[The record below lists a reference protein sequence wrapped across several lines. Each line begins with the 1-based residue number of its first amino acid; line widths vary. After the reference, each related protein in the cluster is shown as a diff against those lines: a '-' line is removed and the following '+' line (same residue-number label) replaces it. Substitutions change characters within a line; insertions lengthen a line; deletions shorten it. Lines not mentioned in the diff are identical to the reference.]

1 MGLVDFRFL
10 IHRSRGQVMGNSLAL
25 RTLCSKRYQMA
36 QRVGYFIVFLALL
49 FGGTVFLMW
58 IAP

>member
-1 MGLVDFRFL
+1 
-10 IHRSRGQVMGNSLAL
+10 MGNSLAL

>member
-1 MGLVDFRFL
+1 
-10 IHRSRGQVMGNSLAL
+10 MGNSLGL
-25 RTLCSKRYQMA
+25 RTLCSKRYQMVP
-36 QRVGYFIVFLALL
+36 RVGYFIVFLALL

>member
-1 MGLVDFRFL
+1 
-10 IHRSRGQVMGNSLAL
+10 MGNSLAL
-25 RTLCSKRYQMA
+25 QSLAAKRYQMV

-49 FGGTVFLMW
+49 FGGTAFLMW